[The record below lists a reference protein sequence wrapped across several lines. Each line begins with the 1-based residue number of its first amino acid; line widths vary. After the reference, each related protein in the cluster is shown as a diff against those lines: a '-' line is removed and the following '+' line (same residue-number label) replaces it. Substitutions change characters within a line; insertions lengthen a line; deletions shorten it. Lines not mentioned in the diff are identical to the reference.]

1 MFNKHHS
8 TVTQHV
14 HQIFLVHDYDLKML
28 LIMQLFIEVIN
39 IPRRFF
45 SISERGYGPRK
56 FNSERICLHM
66 TNLAS

>member
-1 MFNKHHS
+1 MFNKQHS

-14 HQIFLVHDYDLKML
+14 HQTLSGVRLRVEML
-28 LIMQLFIEVIN
+28 LIVQLFIEVIY